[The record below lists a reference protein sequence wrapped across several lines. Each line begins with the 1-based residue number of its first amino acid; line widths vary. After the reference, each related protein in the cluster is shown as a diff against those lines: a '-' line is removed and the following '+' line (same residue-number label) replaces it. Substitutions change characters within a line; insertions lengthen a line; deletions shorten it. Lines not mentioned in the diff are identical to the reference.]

1 MMGDSDDD
9 DVDECGGVGV
19 DGVSDFVH
27 CHHVCASVID
37 GRSEAAKWLCS
48 IACLIRSISM
58 SDVLRLQSLVYS
70 PNQTKTSS
78 HHITLIYSP
87 FFMSCHTDT
96 STTCMHSSRRHN
108 LIQYSLGAYINR
120 YTASLTTTSPPTLH
134 YTTLFKPIT

>member
-1 MMGDSDDD
+1 MIVIVVVVEGDSDDDDDD

-19 DGVSDFVH
+19 DGVSDFGDFDVKILGNVLH

-70 PNQTKTSS
+70 PKTKPNIITS
-78 HHITLIYSP
+78 HNTHLFTILYVVPHRHIYNLHAFIS
-87 FFMSCHTDT
+87 
-96 STTCMHSSRRHN
+96 ST
-108 LIQYSLGAYINR
+108 
-120 YTASLTTTSPPTLH
+120 
-134 YTTLFKPIT
+134 